1 MAEKIQDI
9 WNRMTS
15 RHAPDEARRQ
25 AALFRLSA
33 ELAASLEEDEVC
45 RRVVEGLHATL
56 GYDFVAIFLMD
67 EASGERL
74 MKACIGFDDP
84 PRVLSPGQG
93 LSERP
98 FLDGQLHYT
107 PDVLQDPRYFYGM
120 GGSEVDVP
128 IRIRGQVSGVLL
140 AESKQGDA
148 FDQGDFEVLTAAAQQ
163 AGLAIEKVQLL
174 AAERQRADELDAL
187 RKTITDLTAELE
199 LSTLLQD
206 IVERAARLLNAS
218 GGELGLYDQVKQE
231 IEIVVSYNIGDD
243 YVGTRHALG
252 EGAMGKTAQ
261 TGEALIIQD
270 YHAWEGALPEYP
282 QIHSTLVAPLK
293 VGGRLVGVF
302 TTVTTDHNRQF
313 TQADLQ
319 LLDLFGQQAAIAI
332 EKARLYEQ
340 AQQEITERVKV
351 EDEIRRQKEYF
362 ESLFINNPVA
372 VVTADLDGIIVS
384 WNPMAE
390 ELFGYTQDEV
400 IGRNLDEIVANNE
413 SIRAEAVGYTK
424 QVIQV
429 GRVQTIT
436 RRTRK
441 DGTMVDVELLALPVI
456 VAEQK
461 IGFIS
466 IYFDITDLQEARRQA
481 EAANKAKSAF
491 LANMSHE
498 LRTPMNAI
506 LGFTQLMSN
515 DPNLNT
521 SQRENLNIINRSGEH
536 LLYLINNVLEMSKIE
551 AGKVVLQERAFDL
564 HLMLANLVEVFRLR
578 SEEKGLTLD
587 FILGENVPPYVIT
600 DEGRLRQVL
609 MNLLGNAIKYTQ
621 TGGVTLRVDASLPG
635 KALDQ
640 DKASSYFE
648 VQDTSPGIEAEELA
662 KIFDPFVQSV
672 SGQEHHEGTGLG
684 LSISRQFVRLMAG
697 DLTVSSVIGDG
708 SIFKFEVLVGLAD
721 KSIIQVAYPQHRPLG
736 LAPGGPNYRILVV
749 EDSETNRV
757 LLVKL
762 LESLGF
768 EVQEAV
774 NGQEAIEISESWQPH
789 LIWMDMRMP
798 VMGGREATK
807 RIKAT
812 PKGSAIPIIA
822 LTASAFEEDREQIMA
837 AGCDDFVRKPFKQAD
852 IVNMLTKHL
861 QVSFVYE
868 DKQTKPSP
876 VDTPETDLSYSEN
889 LTPEALQALPASWL
903 ADLKNE
909 TVKADLFN
917 ILALIDQIRE
927 DDPAVADALY
937 ELANNYEHNKILKYL
952 EGAGVR

>member
-1 MAEKIQDI
+1 MIENIQDL

-25 AALFRLSA
+25 AALFLLSA
-33 ELAASLEEDEVC
+33 ELAASLEEDEVY
-45 RRVVEGLHATL
+45 RRVVDGLHATL
-56 GYDFVAIFLMD
+56 GYDFVAIFMMD
-67 EASGERL
+67 EATGKRF
-74 MKACIGFDDP
+74 MKASIGFDDP
-84 PRVLSPGQG
+84 PRILSPGEG
-93 LSERP
+93 ISERP
-98 FLDGQLHYT
+98 FLDGQIHYI
-107 PDVLQDPRYFYGM
+107 PDVNQDPRYFYGM

-128 IRIRGQVSGVLL
+128 IHTGGQVSGVLI
-140 AESKQGDA
+140 AESKQRDA
-148 FDQGDFEVLTAAAQQ
+148 FNQDDFEVLTAAAQQ

-174 AAERQRADELDAL
+174 SAERQRADELDAL
-187 RKTITDLTAELE
+187 RKTITDLTAELG
-199 LSTLLQD
+199 LSTLLHD
-206 IVERAARLLNAS
+206 IVERAAGLLNAS
-218 GGELGLYDQVKQE
+218 GGELGLFDQAKQE

-252 EGAMGKTAQ
+252 EGAMGKAAQ

-302 TTVTTDHNRQF
+302 TTVTTDYHRQF
-313 TQADLQ
+313 TQADLH

-332 EKARLYEQ
+332 ENARLYEQ

-351 EDEIRRQKEYF
+351 EDGIRQQKEYF

-372 VVTADLDGIIVS
+372 VVTADLDGVIVS
-384 WNPMAE
+384 WNPMAKG
-390 ELFGYTQDEV
+390 LFGYTQDEV
-400 IGRNLDEIVANNE
+400 IGKNLDDIVANDE
-413 SIRAEAVGYTK
+413 SIRTEAIGYTN
-424 QVIQV
+424 QVIQA
-429 GRVQTIT
+429 GRVQTTT

-466 IYFDITDLQEARRQA
+466 IYHDITALQEARRQA

-515 DPNLNT
+515 DPNLND
-521 SQRENLNIINRSGEH
+521 SQRENLDIINRSGEH

-551 AGKVVLQERAFDL
+551 AGRVILQERSFDL

-578 SEEKGLTLD
+578 SEEKGLSLD
-587 FILGENVPPYVIT
+587 FTLGENVPLYVTT

-609 MNLLGNAIKYTQ
+609 MNLLGNALKFTQ
-621 TGGVTLRVDASLPG
+621 AGGATLHVNASEPG
-635 KALDQ
+635 KAHDE
-640 DKASSYFE
+640 DKAGLYFE
-648 VQDTSPGIEAEELA
+648 VHDTGPGIEAEELA
-662 KIFDPFVQSV
+662 KIFDPFVQSA
-672 SGQEHHEGTGLG
+672 SGQEYHEGTGLG
-684 LSISRQFVRLMAG
+684 LSISRQFVRLMGG
-697 DLTVSSVIGDG
+697 DLTVSSVIGQG
-708 SIFKFEVLVGLAD
+708 SIFKFEVLVRLAD
-721 KSIIQVAYPQHRPLG
+721 KNVVQVAYPKHRPLG

-749 EDSETNRV
+749 EDRDTNR
-757 LLVKL
+757 LLMVKL

-768 EVQEAV
+768 EVKEAV
-774 NGQEAIEISESWQPH
+774 NGLEAIELSESWQPH

-798 VMGGREATK
+798 VMDGREATK
-807 RIKAT
+807 RIKST

-852 IVNMLTKHL
+852 IVNLLIKYL

-868 DKQTKPSP
+868 DKQAIPSA
-876 VDTPETDLSYSEN
+876 VDTPEMELSYSDA

-903 ADLKNE
+903 ADLKKE

-917 ILALIDQIRE
+917 ILALINQIRQQ
-927 DDPAVADALY
+927 DPVVAEALF
-937 ELANNYEHNKILKYL
+937 ELANNFEHNKILRYL
-952 EGAGVR
+952 EEAGV